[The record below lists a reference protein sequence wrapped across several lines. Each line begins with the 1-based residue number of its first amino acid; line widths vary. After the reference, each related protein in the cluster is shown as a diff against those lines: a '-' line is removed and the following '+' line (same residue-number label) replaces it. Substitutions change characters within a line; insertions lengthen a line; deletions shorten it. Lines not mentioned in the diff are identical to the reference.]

1 MKPSAHPT
9 IIKAVII
16 LGYVSVLSF
25 GLSVAL
31 GVLVEAIGINS
42 MFLQVAMPISLITL
56 VLGWSLL
63 RQSMSDKDRM
73 KVRLATRLA
82 FLSLVFLVFFFIFF
96 AFFFTWIFSGAYSF
110 QKRDFFIDKGSVLL

>member
-1 MKPSAHPT
+1 MKPSAHPA

-56 VLGWSLL
+56 VLGSSLL
-63 RQSMSDKDRM
+63 RQSMSDKDQI

-82 FLSLVFLVFFFIFF
+82 FLSLVFMVFIIIFF
-96 AFFFTWIFSGAYSF
+96 AIFFTWIFRGA
-110 QKRDFFIDKGSVLL
+110 